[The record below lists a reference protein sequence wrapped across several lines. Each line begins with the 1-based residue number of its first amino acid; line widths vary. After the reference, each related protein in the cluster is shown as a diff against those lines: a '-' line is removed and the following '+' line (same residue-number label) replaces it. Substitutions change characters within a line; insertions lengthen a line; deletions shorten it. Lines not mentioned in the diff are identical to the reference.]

1 MFTCTGQDQLE
12 TAGSIDWSGG
22 SKFDILLSGCI
33 HSKTSITNLQFVLSR
48 KVRHTSRLL
57 SNQYLCFQT
66 YRAKN
71 RTLYLRRKI
80 TTGRGRRS
88 YQLKLVST
96 QRKNQHDQL
105 MKNSWYYQFRN
116 WFEITVLKSSTTK
129 CHGCDK
135 KVKKEDF
142 DVKDFHDVSVNI
154 CKDCQKDI

>member
-1 MFTCTGQDQLE
+1 MHTFKDFDHKSAICSIQKGEAYCIQDFFQIN
-12 TAGSIDWSGG
+12 TY
-22 SKFDILLSGCI
+22 LL
-33 HSKTSITNLQFVLSR
+33 TV
-48 KVRHTSRLL
+48 
-57 SNQYLCFQT
+57 YFQT